1 MAEFTVPAAG
11 TICWR
16 ELATKDLDK
25 ATDFYRQMF
34 GWTIEQSKMSAM
46 VYSEIHFEGQARGG
60 MMQIDENWPPGVP
73 SHWQSYV
80 AVENA
85 DETAE
90 KIKAE
95 GGKINHG
102 PFDAPNIGR
111 MAMCLDPAGAPFAI
125 IQFTQ
130 PE

>member
-34 GWTIEQSKMSAM
+34 GWTIEQSKISPM
-46 VYSEIHFEGQARGG
+46 VYREIQTEGQARGG
-60 MMQIDENWPPGVP
+60 MMQIDENWPADVP
-73 SHWQSYV
+73 SHWHSYV
-80 AVENA
+80 AVASA

-95 GGKINHG
+95 GGTVKLG
-102 PFDAPNIGR
+102 PFDAPSIGR
-111 MAMCLDPAGAPFAI
+111 MAMCMDPAGAPFAI

-130 PE
+130 PG

>member
-1 MAEFTVPAAG
+1 MAEFTVPAPG

-25 ATDFYRQMF
+25 ATDFYKGMF
-34 GWTIEQSKMSAM
+34 GWTIEQSKLSPMP
-46 VYSEIHFEGQARGG
+46 YREIHMDGQARGG
-60 MMQIDENWPPGVP
+60 MMQIDENWPPNVP
-73 SHWQSYV
+73 SHWQSYI
-80 AVENA
+80 AVESA

-95 GGKINHG
+95 GGAVLHG
-102 PFDAPNIGR
+102 PFDAPNVGR
-111 MAMCLDPAGAPFAI
+111 LAMCQDPAGASFAI

-130 PE
+130 PQ